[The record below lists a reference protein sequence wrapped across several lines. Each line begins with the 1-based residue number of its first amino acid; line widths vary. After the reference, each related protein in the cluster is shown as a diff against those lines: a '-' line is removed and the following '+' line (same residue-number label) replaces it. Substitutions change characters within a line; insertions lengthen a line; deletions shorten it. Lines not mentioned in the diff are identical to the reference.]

1 MIEIKPAKVQDAA
14 VLSEIARLTFL
25 QTFES
30 SNSKDDIS
38 LYLKNTFSEDKQKAE
53 IQDPK
58 RIIEIAWDQKD
69 AIGFLHLYDGD
80 VDPSVTGKK
89 PIELLR
95 LYLDSRFH
103 GQGAGQ
109 LMMDR
114 CLEIARTKGYQ
125 TLWLGVWEHNLK
137 AQKFYQK
144 YGFKKVGEH
153 LFDLGH
159 NQQNDYVLSLS
170 L

>member
-1 MIEIKPAKVQDAA
+1 MIEIKPAKDQDIAI
-14 VLSEIARLTFL
+14 LSKIARRTFL

-30 SNSKDDIS
+30 SNSKEDIG
-38 LYLKNTFSEDKQKAE
+38 LYLKKTFSEEKQKAE
-53 IQDPK
+53 IQDPQ

-69 AIGFLHLYDGD
+69 AVGFLHLHDGK
-80 VDPSVTGKK
+80 VDPCVKGEK

-103 GQGAGQ
+103 GQGVGP

-114 CLEIARTKGYQ
+114 CLEIARTKGYK

-159 NQQNDYVLSLS
+159 DQQNDYVLSLS